1 MEGGCGA
8 HPFNPSTWE
17 TEASLWVQVL
27 SGLQRDFQGSQDYP
41 LRTCLHNNN
50 HSNSNSKS
58 NSDDYDDKDDEYNDD
73 DDDDD
78 DNNNNDD
85 NEGGRGMERC
95 LRG

>member
-17 TEASLWVQVL
+17 TEEYGSLWVQVL

-50 HSNSNSKS
+50 NSNSNSKS
-58 NSDDYDDKDDEYNDD
+58 NSDDDDNKDDEYNDD
-73 DDDDD
+73 DD
-78 DNNNNDD
+78 NNNED
-85 NEGGRGMERC
+85 
-95 LRG
+95 